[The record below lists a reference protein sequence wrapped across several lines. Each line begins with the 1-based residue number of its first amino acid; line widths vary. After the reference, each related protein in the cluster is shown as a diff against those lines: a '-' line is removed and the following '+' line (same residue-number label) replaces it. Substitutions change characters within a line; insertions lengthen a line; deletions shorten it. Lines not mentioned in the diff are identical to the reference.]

1 MSTYGERI
9 KELRERKGLS
19 QQELANMLDIT
30 KAAVSHYE
38 RCFRKPSIETLEAL
52 CDIFNVSF
60 DYLLGVE
67 NVTPR
72 LVDKEGL
79 DRLEAKQVPV
89 VADVA
94 AGIPLSTW
102 EDVIGWE
109 EIESKAG
116 DFFALRI
123 KGDSMS
129 PKIQDGD
136 VVVVR
141 SQPDAE
147 TGDIVIAKVNGDESC
162 CKRLIK
168 SADGITL
175 QSLNPDYLPIYLS
188 RTEIETQPV
197 RILGKVIE
205 LRRKF

>member
-1 MSTYGERI
+1 MGFGENLKAARLRKKMTQAEVAELLSVAKSTYSLYETGRREPDVMKI
-9 KELRERKGLS
+9 KKLTEILE
-19 QQELANMLDIT
+19 
-30 KAAVSHYE
+30 VSGN
-38 RCFRKPSIETLEAL
+38 
-52 CDIFNVSF
+52 D
-60 DYLLGVE
+60 LLGI
-67 NVTPR
+67 PR
-72 LVDKEGL
+72 SGK
-79 DRLEAKQVPV
+79 RVPV

>member
-1 MSTYGERI
+1 MI
-9 KELRERKGLS
+9 P
-19 QQELANMLDIT
+19 
-30 KAAVSHYE
+30 YE
-38 RCFRKPSIETLEAL
+38 RFDKL
-52 CDIFNVSF
+52 CK
-60 DYLLGVE
+60 E
-67 NVTPR
+67 KNVTAYR
-72 LVDKEGL
+72 VAKETGIAQVTL
-79 DRLEAKQVPV
+79 SNWKKGKYSPKIGKLQKIADFFGVSVNYFTGDSRPVPV
-89 VADVA
+89 LADVA
-94 AGIPLSTW
+94 AGVPLATY
-102 EDVIGWE
+102 EALIDWE

-116 DFFALRI
+116 DFYALRI

-147 TGDIVIAKVNGDESC
+147 TGDIVIAKINGDESC

-168 SADGITL
+168 NKEGITL
-175 QSLNPDYLPIYLS
+175 QSLNPDYLPLVFS
-188 RTEIETQPV
+188 SAEIDSQPV

>member
-1 MSTYGERI
+1 MGFGENLKAARLRKKMTQAEVAELLSVAKSTYSLYETGRREPDVMKI
-9 KELRERKGLS
+9 KKLTEILE
-19 QQELANMLDIT
+19 
-30 KAAVSHYE
+30 VSGN
-38 RCFRKPSIETLEAL
+38 
-52 CDIFNVSF
+52 D
-60 DYLLGVE
+60 LLGI
-67 NVTPR
+67 PR
-72 LVDKEGL
+72 YGK
-79 DRLEAKQVPV
+79 RVPV

-188 RTEIETQPV
+188 RSDIETQPV
-197 RILGKVIE
+197 RILGKVVE